1 MLKIRSVAKKKQGAE
16 KKPPHLKLPLSQIC
30 YFLLFAGGLL
40 LEHKPRSLMGEKKYQ
55 QMSFGG
61 KI

>member
-1 MLKIRSVAKKKQGAE
+1 MQGAE

-55 QMSFGG
+55 PMSFGG